1 MTTYPIH
8 TTETAPEGAR
18 QALRGLQEVVGM
30 VPNLAATMAN
40 CPPLI
45 NAFVAASGQ
54 FQTGSLTDAERQV
67 LLLTNAVANRC
78 AWAVA
83 FHSTLAIQEGVDP
96 ADVEAIRRGQAPAA
110 PRLEALSALAR
121 TIIDKRG
128 HLEDA
133 DVKAFTAEGFD
144 DVHVLEVITGTAISA
159 MANYAGNVAQPPL
172 DAPFRAQAWSSEY

>member
-8 TTETAPEGAR
+8 TTETAPGGAR

-54 FQTGSLTDAERQV
+54 FQTGSLTGADRQV
-67 LLLTNAVANRC
+67 LLLTNAVTNRC

-83 FHSTLAIQEGVDP
+83 FHTTLAIREGVDP
-96 ADVEAIRRGQAPAA
+96 ADVEAIRHGQAPAA
-110 PRLEALSALAR
+110 PRLAALSALTR

-128 HLEDA
+128 HLEQA
-133 DVKAFTAEGFD
+133 DLEAFGRAGFGPAQ
-144 DVHVLEVITGTAISA
+144 VLEVMAGVAVSV
-159 MANYAGNVAQPPL
+159 MANYAGNITNPQLEEPFKAQVW
-172 DAPFRAQAWSSEY
+172 AA